1 MEITA
6 ITIFKKNINDFSWTR
21 QTMQASGKILY
32 WLCCYFL
39 VSQSCLILCNPV
51 DYSLPG
57 SSVHGISQARI
68 LEWVVIALGRWIQ
81 RLAVWNLLT
90 RAEAEVAINWLLLF
104 VVQPVSH
111 VWLFAIPWTAASL
124 SFTISQSLLIHMS
137 IELAD
142 AIRSSHLLSLPSP
155 PVLNL
160 FQHQGQHLSSNSV
173 T

>member
-1 MEITA
+1 MNSSDNAGFREN
-6 ITIFKKNINDFSWTR
+6 TILPF
-21 QTMQASGKILY
+21 
-32 WLCCYFL
+32 CYFL

-155 PVLNL
+155 PALNL